1 MSDLRLKFIDADGSD
16 VSFEASDSL
25 ITIGR
30 HSNNSLVIADGRLS
44 REHLRLE
51 REGPNWYAEDL
62 GSSNGTTLNGETLRA
77 QQRLK
82 DGDKLS
88 LGGLEIAV
96 EIEQAQAAE
105 PAVQTM
111 SPVQANMPAAPATP
125 VPAAP
130 PSGGLSFSFIL
141 IAPALGLIVILIAG
155 GLLYFS
161 SKNKPETDANDI
173 TYSTPEGSSTPSADA
188 TPVAAQTENASTPE
202 TPSSTPTKE
211 DTATQKVE
219 KFAAQFMRKAA
230 GNDPRY
236 FLTGAQAA
244 EVAKRVQSMNGAVKA
259 NLPTITKRSGELSKL
274 AAANGLNPDF
284 LAAAGL
290 AKLGSGRGDA
300 FAAASSMAGVFSRL
314 TGPVGN
320 ELGDDCLL
328 MVAAYDQGAAG
339 DFLKLRNM
347 LQDLATK
354 VNNVPAREIRSIWYL
369 NKTGKITPQEYELAL
384 RFLAAGT
391 IMQDPASF

>member
-16 VSFEASDSL
+16 MSFEASDGL
-25 ITIGR
+25 VTIGR

-62 GSSNGTTLNGETLRA
+62 GSSNGTTLNGEPLRD

-96 EIEQAQAAE
+96 EIEQAPAAE
-105 PAVQTM
+105 SAVQAM
-111 SPVQANMPAAPATP
+111 PPVQTNIPAAPATP
-125 VPAAP
+125 VSAEPS
-130 PSGGLSFSFIL
+130 SGGLSFSFIL

-155 GLLYFS
+155 GVLYFS
-161 SKNKPETDANDI
+161 GKKSETDANDI

-244 EVAKRVQSMNGAVKA
+244 EVAKRVQSMSGAVKA
-259 NLPTITKRSGELSKL
+259 NLPTIAKRSGELSKL